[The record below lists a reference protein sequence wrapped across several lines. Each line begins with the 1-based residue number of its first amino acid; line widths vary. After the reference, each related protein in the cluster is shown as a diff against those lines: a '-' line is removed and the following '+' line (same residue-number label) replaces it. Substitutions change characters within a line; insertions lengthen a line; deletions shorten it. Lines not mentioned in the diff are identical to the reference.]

1 MQHVAMTEP
10 LMTGVDRGWPDGPY
24 LCHRVYLGNLQ
35 LFAAEEGQFMSALWM
50 FEFGAMVD
58 R

>member
-1 MQHVAMTEP
+1 MQHVAMTGP
-10 LMTGVDRGWPDGPY
+10 LMTGVGRGWPDGPY

-35 LFAAEEGQFMSALWM
+35 LCAAEEEQFMLAPLM

-58 R
+58 K